1 MGRARVALSLARGSS
16 GPSAPRTQ
24 LPCPWARPAT
34 SYRVTLAVTPRKAR
48 YGRGGSSAHVVLLHF
63 STRTLHFPR
72 KKKKMSVFKD
82 APVRILGVDSSRC
95 SPGASDLQGRGCGL
109 HGGGAGAAGL
119 HPEAA
124 VPGRD
129 AGELQEPALSGTS
142 TLETRYIAYRKRSKA
157 LDDEDSKSGREK
169 FRREQS
175 K

>member
-72 KKKKMSVFKD
+72 KKKKMSVFKE
-82 APVRILGVDSSRC
+82 PVTFKDVAVAFTEEELGLLDSTQRQLYQDVMLENFRNLLSVGHQPLKPDISHIEREAKLWMMKT
-95 SPGASDLQGRGCGL
+95 AS
-109 HGGGAGAAGL
+109 
-119 HPEAA
+119 
-124 VPGRD
+124 
-129 AGELQEPALSGTS
+129 QERTIKMS
-142 TLETRYIAYRKRSKA
+142 
-157 LDDEDSKSGREK
+157 
-169 FRREQS
+169 
-175 K
+175 